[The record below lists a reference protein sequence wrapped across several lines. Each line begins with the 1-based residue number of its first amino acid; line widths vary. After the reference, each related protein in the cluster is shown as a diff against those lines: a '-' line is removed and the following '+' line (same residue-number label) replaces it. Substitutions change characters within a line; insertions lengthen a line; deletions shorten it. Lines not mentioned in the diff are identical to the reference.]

1 MSLHENMSEE
11 QILDSL
17 FEATEK
23 RRRKRYALSAWI

>member
-17 FEATEK
+17 FEAPRS